1 MKKGPRPLSFFEGK
15 NYLMDEE
22 AAPPEPLLLD
32 AAPPLLLDVL
42 PLLAGGVAGGLAGA
56 LELEEDDVPP
66 PAGGVLITVSLRCS
80 HAANANAPRI
90 SKT

>member
-1 MKKGPRPLSFFEGK
+1 MGFPLRRSPLVF
-15 NYLMDEE
+15 YLLEEE
-22 AAPPEPLLLD
+22 AAPPDPLLLD

-42 PLLAGGVAGGLAGA
+42 PLLAGGLAGA
-56 LELEEDDVPP
+56 LELDEDEVPP
-66 PAGGVLITVSLRCS
+66 PAGGVLMTVSLRCS